1 VEKATFHSFVEHA
14 PDMYYAVDA
23 ASGCIEDCNATL
35 SEKTG
40 KPKSDIIGSREVA
53 LFGQEAEAALDDL
66 REQLREENR
75 VENQQFQLS
84 RADQQPLAVSWSAF
98 RPTDSEDE
106 DLYWTALRDISDIVD
121 IKERLRER
129 TRQLEQSNESLQQF
143 AYLAS
148 HDLQEPLRMVASYTE
163 LLERRYSD
171 KLDERAQKYIGY
183 ATDGA
188 ERMKRLINDL
198 LEYSRL
204 DTSTDE
210 RNTINMNELIDDVLE
225 NLKIHI
231 QEVDADVVVDDLP
244 EVIGHKTQIGRIFQ
258 NLIDNGLK
266 FQDESPVEIEV
277 SGTRQGDMAEF
288 QVTDNGVGFDSD
300 NADRIFGMFQRV
312 HDRDVYDGTGAG
324 LALVKKIVESHGGTI
339 SLESEQGA
347 GTTFHFTLPVR

>member
-1 VEKATFHSFVEHA
+1 MDKTTFRSFVEHA

-40 KPKSDIIGSREVA
+40 KPKSDIIGAREVT
-53 LFGQEAEAALDDL
+53 LFGQEAEAVLEGVRD
-66 REQLREENR
+66 QLREKNR
-75 VENQQFQLS
+75 VANQQFELL

-98 RPTDSEDE
+98 RPTDSENE
-106 DLYWTALRDISDIVD
+106 GLYWTALRDISDIVQ
-121 IKERLRER
+121 IEERLRER

-183 ATDGA
+183 ATEGA

-204 DTSTDE
+204 DTSTNE
-210 RNTINMNELIDDVLE
+210 RDTIDMNELVEDLLE
-225 NLKIHI
+225 NLKVHI
-231 QEVDADVVVDDLP
+231 QEVGADVVVGELP
-244 EVIGHKTQIGRIFQ
+244 DVIGHKTQIGRVFQ

-266 FQDESPVEIEV
+266 FQDEGPVQIEV
-277 SGTRQGDMAEF
+277 SGARQGDMAEF
-288 QVTDNGVGFDSD
+288 QVTDNGVGFDSE

-324 LALVKKIVESHGGTI
+324 LAIVKKIVESHGGTI

-347 GTTFHFTLPVR
+347 GTTFYFTLPVR

>member
-1 VEKATFHSFVEHA
+1 
-14 PDMYYAVDA
+14 
-23 ASGCIEDCNATL
+23 
-35 SEKTG
+35 
-40 KPKSDIIGSREVA
+40 
-53 LFGQEAEAALDDL
+53 
-66 REQLREENR
+66 
-75 VENQQFQLS
+75 
-84 RADQQPLAVSWSAF
+84 
-98 RPTDSEDE
+98 
-106 DLYWTALRDISDIVD
+106 
-121 IKERLRER
+121 
-129 TRQLEQSNESLQQF
+129 
-143 AYLAS
+143 
-148 HDLQEPLRMVASYTE
+148 
-163 LLERRYSD
+163 
-171 KLDERAQKYIGY
+171 
-183 ATDGA
+183 
-188 ERMKRLINDL
+188 
-198 LEYSRL
+198 
-204 DTSTDE
+204 
-210 RNTINMNELIDDVLE
+210 VLE

-347 GTTFHFTLPVR
+347 GTTFHFTLPGR